1 VFFSVLGSGSQGNS
15 IYIESGSTAILV
27 DAGFSGKEIASR
39 LQSIHRRIE
48 DLDAI
53 FVTHEHHDH
62 IHGVGVVSR
71 RCQIPVYSN
80 YKTVKAGE
88 KLLGNLFKHSEFE
101 TGGSIQ
107 LQELDI
113 RSFAISH
120 DAGDPVGFCINNGK
134 TIIAC
139 CTDTGK
145 VSRLVQQ
152 RLVGCNVL
160 ILEFN
165 HDLQM
170 LKEGPYPLAL
180 QQRVRSDHGHLS
192 NNDAAAFLQTLIH
205 DQLQYVVLAH
215 LSATNNHPHL
225 AMMAARSVIENSR
238 VTTNLQLRVATQNVA
253 SELVFVGK

>member
-1 VFFSVLGSGSQGNS
+1 MFFSVLGSGSQGNS

-27 DAGFSGKEIASR
+27 DAGFSGKDIESR
-39 LQSIHRRIE
+39 LKSIGRCVE

-53 FVTHEHHDH
+53 FLTHEHRDH
-62 IHGVGVVSR
+62 IHGAGVLSR

-80 YKTVKAGE
+80 IKTIKAGE
-88 KLLGNLFKHSEFE
+88 KLLGHLFEHSEFE
-101 TGGSIQ
+101 TGGRTQ
-107 LQELDI
+107 FQDLQI

-120 DAGDPVGFCINNGK
+120 DAADPVGFSINNGK
-134 TIIAC
+134 SMIAC

-152 RLVGCNVL
+152 RLTGCNVI

-170 LKEGPYPLAL
+170 LKEGPYSPAL

-192 NNDAAAFLQTLIH
+192 NEDAADFLQTLVH
-205 DQLQYVVLAH
+205 DQLHYVVLAH
-215 LSATNNHPHL
+215 LSATNNQPDL
-225 AMMAARSVIENSR
+225 ALSAARGVVGSESE
-238 VTTNLQLRVATQNVA
+238 TKTQLRVASQNVA
-253 SELVFVGK
+253 LELVCLGK

>member
-1 VFFSVLGSGSQGNS
+1 MFFSVLGSGSQGNS

-39 LQSIHRRIE
+39 LQSIGRRIE

-62 IHGVGVVSR
+62 IHGVGVLSR

-80 YKTVKAGE
+80 YKTIKAGE
-88 KLLGNLFKHSEFE
+88 KLLGKLLKHSEFE
-101 TGGSIQ
+101 TGEKIQ
-107 LQELDI
+107 FKELKI

-120 DAGDPVGFCINNGK
+120 DAADPVGFCINNGE
-134 TIIAC
+134 TMIAC

-152 RLVGCNVL
+152 RLTGCNVL

-170 LKEGPYPLAL
+170 LKEGPYSPAL

-192 NNDAAAFLQTLIH
+192 NEDAADFLQTLVH
-205 DQLQYVVLAH
+205 DQLHYVVLAH
-215 LSATNNHPHL
+215 LSATNNHPDL
-225 AMMAARSVIENSR
+225 AMTAARGVIGSE
-238 VTTNLQLRVATQNVA
+238 TEMKLKLLVAAQNVPL
-253 SELVFVGK
+253 ELVCVEK

>member
-1 VFFSVLGSGSQGNS
+1 MFFSVLGSGSQGNS
-15 IYIESGSTAILV
+15 IYIESGPTAILV

-39 LQSIHRRIE
+39 LKSIHRRIE

-53 FVTHEHHDH
+53 FVTHEHQDH

-107 LQELDI
+107 LQELHI

-120 DAGDPVGFCINNGK
+120 DAADPVGFCINNGK

-145 VSRLVQQ
+145 VSSLVQQ

-192 NNDAAAFLQTLIH
+192 NNDAAVFLQTLIH

-225 AMMAARSVIENSR
+225 AMMAARGVIENSS

>member
-1 VFFSVLGSGSQGNS
+1 MFFSVLGSGSQGNS

-39 LQSIHRRIE
+39 LQAIGRRIE

-62 IHGVGVVSR
+62 IHGVGVLSR

-80 YKTVKAGE
+80 YKTIKAGE
-88 KLLGNLFKHSEFE
+88 KLLGKLLKHSEFE
-101 TGGSIQ
+101 TGEKIE
-107 LQELDI
+107 LQELQI

-120 DAGDPVGFCINNGK
+120 DAADPVGFCINNGE
-134 TIIAC
+134 TMIAC

-152 RLVGCNVL
+152 RLTGCNVL

-170 LKEGPYPLAL
+170 LKEGPYSPAL

-192 NNDAAAFLQTLIH
+192 NKDAADFLQTLVH
-205 DQLQYVVLAH
+205 DQLHYVVLAH
-215 LSATNNHPHL
+215 LSGTNNHPDL
-225 AMMAARSVIENSR
+225 AMTAARSVIGSETE
-238 VTTNLQLRVATQNVA
+238 TTLKLQVAAQNVPLG
-253 SELVFVGK
+253 LVCVEK